1 MQREKRSHARQNP
14 EASIIFTI
22 DNTSE
27 SGQQAEIKL
36 EGKSKDISATGLRI
50 HGKHAVEKGQQV
62 KLWVEIDQS
71 SHKYHLVA
79 TVKWVTQTTED
90 EFVAGLEIDED
101 KSEDHL
107 EWLAQFSNKN

>member
-1 MQREKRSHARQNP
+1 MQHEKRSHARQNP
-14 EASIIFTI
+14 ETSIIFTI
-22 DNTSE
+22 DNTVD
-27 SGQQAEIKL
+27 GIQQAEIRL

-50 HGKHAVEKGQQV
+50 HGKHAVEKGQQI
-62 KLWVEIDQS
+62 KLWVEIAQA
-71 SHKYHLVA
+71 SHKFQLVA

-107 EWLAQFSNKN
+107 EWLAQFSNRN